1 MSIINK
7 LPNSVA
13 NQIAAGEVIQRP
25 SSIVKELLENSI
37 DAEAKNIKVII
48 KDAGKQSITVID
60 DGIGMNLE
68 DARKCFS
75 RHSTSKLKKAEDL
88 FKIKTMGFRGEAL
101 ASVAA
106 VTEVVLKTKSRS
118 EDFGYELNL
127 KNSKIIEENQVNAKD
142 GTTIITKNLFF
153 NIPARRN
160 FLKSNNI
167 ELRYIIDEFIRCALS
182 NKNISFILINE
193 ESEIFN
199 LKKSNLSKRIISLFK
214 KKYEKQLISC
224 NEKFGAISI
233 NGFIGKPESAK
244 KTRGEQF
251 IYVNNRFIKNNYLN
265 HSILKSYEGLIEEK
279 KFPFYIL
286 FIDINSDQVDVN
298 IHPTKTE
305 VKFEDDKLIYS
316 LINSSVN
323 RSLEKYNISPS
334 LNFDADINFA
344 KKAVLDY
351 DQNRKVSKPVSH
363 LEKKTNWDDMFN
375 KVKIENFNNKLF
387 DNNQDEENDNKPVQF
402 LDIFI
407 FKQLG
412 EKLLVFNHK
421 NCQERI
427 LHEKFS
433 KNTLSSYS
441 NCQQNLF
448 PQYIEFNS
456 SDFEII
462 KNIIPDVRS
471 LGFNIEIFG
480 KNSVVI
486 NGIPTGLDDINEKE
500 IIESFLEEIKNN
512 NSDIK
517 AEKKKIIVNTLSKKA
532 RIINN
537 KKLTLEE
544 MNSII
549 DRLFACKNFKYS
561 PDGKQNYIE
570 LGIENIENLF

>member
-167 ELRYIIDEFIRCALS
+167 ELRYIIDEFIRCVLS

-427 LHEKFS
+427 LHDKFS
-433 KNTLSSYS
+433 KNTSSSYS

>member
-88 FKIKTMGFRGEAL
+88 FTIKTMGFRGEAL

-106 VTEVVLKTKSRS
+106 VTEVILKTKSRS
-118 EDFGYELNL
+118 EDFGYQLNL
-127 KNSKIIEENQVNAKD
+127 KNSKIIEENQVSAKD

-167 ELRYIIDEFIRCALS
+167 ELRYIIDEFIRCSLS

-305 VKFEDDKLIYS
+305 VKFEDEKLIYS

-344 KKAVLDY
+344 KKAVVNY
-351 DQNRKVSKPVSH
+351 DQNIKASKTIPH
-363 LEKKTNWDDMFN
+363 LEKKTNWDDIFN
-375 KVKIENFNNKLF
+375 KVKIENFDNKLF
-387 DNNQDEENDNKPVQF
+387 DSNNDVEKDNKPVQF

-427 LHEKFS
+427 LYDKFS

-441 NCQQNLF
+441 NSQQNLF

-456 SDFEII
+456 SDYEII
-462 KNIIPDVRS
+462 KSIIPDIRS

-480 KNSVVI
+480 KNSIVI

-517 AEKKKIIVNTLSKKA
+517 SEKKKIIVNTLSKKA
-532 RIINN
+532 RITNN

-549 DRLFACKNFKYS
+549 DRLFACKNSKYS